1 MSRAWVPGYVPEEK
15 EEGLSCENC
24 GFPNLDR
31 PKEKAK
37 RNLWNLSVKVR
48 KAENILVT
56 ERLIR
61 QREEAPSKRQKKKLT
76 KMIQKR
82 KIKFTEAY
90 DKREL
95 LKEEKER
102 ANKEKKRKGQQPR
115 KQYDSQASDFSSI
128 DSEYQPGDLQ
138 KIKKMQIQRKKME
151 NKKNKKT
158 GYYKPRH

>member
-1 MSRAWVPGYVPEEK
+1 MSREWVPGFVPEEK

-76 KMIQKR
+76 KIIQKR
-82 KIKFTEAY
+82 KAKFTEAY

-95 LKEEKER
+95 LKEERER

-115 KQYDSQASDFSSI
+115 KQCDSQESDFSSI
-128 DSEYQPGDLQ
+128 DSEYEIKVAQ
-138 KIKKMQIQRKKME
+138 KIKKMQIKIKKME
-151 NKKNKKT
+151 KKKKEKT
-158 GYYKPRH
+158 GYYKP